1 LAFNSFFF
9 FFCALPMSSTA
20 KRESMCH
27 HQSSRPIVRCE
38 RRQAVTRC

>member
-9 FFCALPMSSTA
+9 FFCALLMSSTA

-27 HQSSRPIVRCE
+27 HQSRPIVRCE